1 MSTVFSKNNVSIRL
15 TEERWF
21 HIVENHDELAG
32 RVSEVLETI
41 AEPDI
46 ITKGIRNEFLA
57 ARKKNT
63 KWLVVVYK
71 EINKIEGF
79 IITAFTTSR
88 INYLL
93 KKEIVWKKQS

>member
-1 MSTVFSKNNVSIRL
+1 MNSVLSKNSVLIRL

-21 HIVENHDELAG
+21 HIVESHDDLAG
-32 RVSEVLETI
+32 RIIEVLETI

-46 ITKGIRNEFLA
+46 IAEGVKDEFLA
-57 ARKKNT
+57 AKKIDT

-71 EINKIEGF
+71 EINKKDGF
-79 IITAFTTSR
+79 IITAFITSR
-88 INYLL
+88 IQYLL